1 MMSIDEARRDDALWE
16 FKLRHFEASRNF
28 EIGDTDVTVSIVE
41 LFGVGYEL
49 GVWYGTK
56 EVERFVEEDFEDAYD
71 EFDRTVR
78 SYEELE
84 ARYDE
89 CRDWVEE
96 VAEKIKSEFPDIDW

>member
-1 MMSIDEARRDDALWE
+1 MSIDEARRDEALWE
-16 FKLRHFEASRNF
+16 FKLRHFEDSRTF

-41 LFGVGYEL
+41 LFGGGYEL
-49 GVWYGTK
+49 GIWYGTK